1 MVCWSFIFEFQATC
15 WSFDLLL
22 VAPGAVM
29 PRACAATRR
38 EIGLAAGMP
47 ECLDVA
53 RVVVVGDAVVGDA
66 VAGCA

>member
-1 MVCWSFIFEFQATC
+1 M
-15 WSFDLLL
+15 
-22 VAPGAVM
+22 APGAVK

-66 VAGCA
+66 VVGCAQRVNR